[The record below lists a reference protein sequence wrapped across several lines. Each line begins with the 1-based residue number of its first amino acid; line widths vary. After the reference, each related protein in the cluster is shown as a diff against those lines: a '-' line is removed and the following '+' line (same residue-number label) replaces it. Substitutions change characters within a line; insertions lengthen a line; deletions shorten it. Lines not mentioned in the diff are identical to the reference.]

1 MVHLTTYLSG
11 CYMFVDRFIFSVLVQ
26 DYMTLIEQ
34 AVDCYFNYHE
44 FQQRLYA
51 ISLLLKVFE
60 IFNGYRVNYIDIFV
74 GLVQTCFCSALLC
87 LWTNSLL
94 LPFKS
99 KNKPCSSWFRTQ
111 NYWCHCPILPP
122 LCNLFYSTIGWCQC
136 DQKKIAKYL

>member
-26 DYMTLIEQ
+26 DYMTSIEQ

-74 GLVQTCFCSALLC
+74 RLVQTCFCSALLC
-87 LWTNSLL
+87 L
-94 LPFKS
+94 
-99 KNKPCSSWFRTQ
+99 
-111 NYWCHCPILPP
+111 
-122 LCNLFYSTIGWCQC
+122 
-136 DQKKIAKYL
+136 